1 MAEFNFSVVVTDIY
15 ELIVDADNYEQA
27 ERIVD
32 ARIDVAHYCEHLD
45 GEVRHNLH
53 TGPEVTQVA

>member
-32 ARIDVAHYCEHLD
+32 ARIDVAHYGEHLD
-45 GEVRHNLH
+45 GEVHHNLNA
-53 TGPEVTQVA
+53 GPEVAQVA

>member
-32 ARIDVAHYCEHLD
+32 ARIDVAHYGEHLD

-53 TGPEVTQVA
+53 TGPEITQVA